1 MDLTQKYHRNREFS
15 IINNAKI
22 RNLTIGVNLLLLIEL
37 CVAMFFA
44 AQDPENLTPV
54 FFFSVF
60 LPLLIPTIIGTI
72 IAKRLI
78 IKHKKRRNHAEHPF
92 APSTFPP
99 ARPPERFAFSSCRR
113 WRYRCVTKPCP
124 P

>member
-1 MDLTQKYHRNREFS
+1 MLLARRIPRPLIAKHR
-15 IINNAKI
+15 
-22 RNLTIGVNLLLLIEL
+22 LVQQGDQLLLLLLIEL

-54 FFFSVF
+54 FFSVF

-78 IKHKKRRNHAEHPF
+78 IKHEKK
-92 APSTFPP
+92 T
-99 ARPPERFAFSSCRR
+99 
-113 WRYRCVTKPCP
+113 
-124 P
+124 

>member
-1 MDLTQKYHRNREFS
+1 MMHGPDAETAPEDREFS

-54 FFFSVF
+54 FFSVF

-78 IKHKKRRNHAEHPF
+78 IKHEKK
-92 APSTFPP
+92 T
-99 ARPPERFAFSSCRR
+99 
-113 WRYRCVTKPCP
+113 
-124 P
+124 